1 MFEKSIGVNLTNI
14 EKKIAEMNKV
24 TYVDHETGEIYETK
38 ALAMEA
44 YRGGH
49 QINLYTWS
57 DVLGEWTMRGYWE
70 V

>member
-1 MFEKSIGVNLTNI
+1 
-14 EKKIAEMNKV
+14 MNKA

-38 ALAMEA
+38 ALAMGA

-49 QINLYTWS
+49 QIDLYTWS

>member
-1 MFEKSIGVNLTNI
+1 MEVFEKSIGVNPTSI
-14 EKKIAEMNKV
+14 EKEIAEMNKA

-49 QINLYTWS
+49 QIDLYT
-57 DVLGEWTMRGYWE
+57 
-70 V
+70 